1 MSSNLEN
8 NQAETSK
15 KSKAELIDEKLM
27 GLEIEDGD
35 KNYGIIC
42 RITQTN
48 NDFKVYTT
56 LGYSFNAGLIL
67 NLVALVNLHE
77 KAAQKAESNDDPN
90 VEYLAPAFIENAR
103 LSNKIM
109 SRPKPMAHAKEL
121 RSNGSMNNTAK
132 VSKDEEIVITSYTSK
147 RQSFVEDISYN
158 ATKNKTGLTI
168 DEICE
173 RNGISVNEY
182 FESRKET
189 NNGQ

>member
-1 MSSNLEN
+1 VDNNLG
-8 NQAETSK
+8 

-27 GLEIEDGD
+27 GLEIEDGE

-42 RITQTN
+42 RIDEIN

-67 NLVALVNLHE
+67 NLVALVNLHN
-77 KAAQKAESNDDPN
+77 KAAAKAEENDDPN
-90 VEYLAPAFIENAR
+90 VEYLQPAYFDNAK

-109 SRPKPMAHAKEL
+109 SRPKPMAHSKVL
-121 RSNGSMNNTAK
+121 RSNGSVNNTAQ
-132 VSKDEEIVITSYTSK
+132 VSKDEAISITSHTSNADA
-147 RQSFVEDISYN
+147 FPEDTSYN

-173 RNGISVNEY
+173 REGISVNEY
-182 FESRKET
+182 FESRKGKE
-189 NNGQ
+189 NE

>member
-1 MSSNLEN
+1 MSSNLEK
-8 NQAETSK
+8 NQAEPSE

-132 VSKDEEIVITSYTSK
+132 VSKDEEIFITSYTSK